1 MNNSTAKAL
10 RKVPEVT
17 AVFWIAKLLT
27 TAMGEAT
34 SDWSVARI
42 NPFIAVGLG
51 AVVLV
56 IALTIQFRSP
66 KYAPWSYWLAASAV
80 AVFGTMAADGMHVQL
95 GIPYA
100 ISAATFAIA
109 LAVIFIAWYKSEHN
123 LSIHTI
129 TTRRREIFYWLTVLA
144 TFALGTATGDLTAT
158 TFGLG
163 YFPSALLFIGIILI
177 PAFGYWLFGLSEVAA
192 FWAAYIIT
200 RPIGASFADWMS
212 KSPSV
217 GGLGW
222 GDGVVAFVLF
232 TLLVCVVAYMTVD
245 RGESR
250 HERHRSA

>member
-1 MNNSTAKAL
+1 MNNATAKVF

-34 SDWSVARI
+34 SDWSVAKI

-51 AVVLV
+51 AVALA
-56 IALTIQFRSP
+56 IALTIQFRSR

-109 LAVIFIAWYKSEHN
+109 LAVIFIVWYKSEHN

-129 TTRRREIFYWLTVLA
+129 TTRRREVFYWLTVLA

-163 YFPSALLFIGIILI
+163 YFSSALLFIGIILI
-177 PAFGYWLFGLSEVAA
+177 PAIGYWLFGLGEVAA

-200 RPIGASFADWMS
+200 RPIGASFADWMG
-212 KSPSV
+212 KSVSV

-222 GDGVVAFVLF
+222 GDGTVALILFV
-232 TLLVCVVAYMTVD
+232 LLVCVVVYMTLG
-245 RGESR
+245 RSEAR
-250 HERHRSA
+250 HEVTR

>member
-1 MNNSTAKAL
+1 MNGTTTKAL

-17 AVFWIAKLLT
+17 AVFWVAKLLT

-34 SDWSVARI
+34 SDWLVAKI
-42 NPFIAVGLG
+42 NPYIAVGLG
-51 AVVLV
+51 AIALV
-56 IALTIQFRSP
+56 IALAIQFRAP
-66 KYAPWSYWLAASAV
+66 KYAPWSYWLAASGV
-80 AVFGTMAADGMHVQL
+80 AVFGTMAADGAHVQL
-95 GIPYA
+95 GIPY
-100 ISAATFAIA
+100 IVSASVFAIA
-109 LAVIFIAWYKSEHN
+109 LAVIFTAWYKSEHN

-129 TTRRREIFYWLTVLA
+129 TTRRREVFYWLTVLA

-163 YFPSALLFIGIILI
+163 YFPSALLFIGLILI
-177 PAFGYWLFGLSEVAA
+177 PALGYWLFGLGEVAA

-222 GDGVVAFVLF
+222 GDGVVALILF
-232 TLLVCVVAYMTVD
+232 ALLVCVVVYMTVD
-245 RGESR
+245 RSEAR
-250 HERHRSA
+250 HER